1 MPEMHHFTY
10 GIITPLLAYV
20 ASCLG
25 AATGLSA
32 TSRARAATDTRTRAA
47 WLLVGALA
55 IGGTGVWVMHFIA
68 MLGFTVTDMP
78 INYDVPQTVLSA
90 LVAVVV
96 VAIGLFLVGFGG
108 DRPLWLISGG
118 VVAGLG
124 VATMHYMGIA
134 AMRMTGHM
142 EFSLPVV
149 GLSVLIAIVAA
160 TVALWLSANVRG
172 RPATLGAALI
182 MGVAVSGMHYTGMA
196 ALTITGKAGVPSS
209 GTTAIDLLGP
219 LILGI
224 AALTVALIF
233 VVLMWPTED
242 EMRDQQEFE
251 ARQRRRA
258 RGSAE
263 PAVRHAARQ
272 EPVTSR
278 R

>member
-10 GIITPLLAYV
+10 GAITPLLAYA

-32 TSRARAATDTRTRAA
+32 TSRARAASDTRTRAA
-47 WLLVGALA
+47 WLLVGAVA

-78 INYDVPQTVLSA
+78 INYDIPQTIFSA

-108 DRPLWLISGG
+108 SRPLWLLSGG

-124 VATMHYMGIA
+124 VAAMHYMGIA

-149 GLSVLIAIVAA
+149 DVSVLVAIVAA
-160 TVALWLSANVRG
+160 TAALWLSANVRG
-172 RPATLGAALI
+172 RLATVGAALI

-196 ALTITGKAGVPSS
+196 ALTITGPEGVPAG

-233 VVLMWPTED
+233 VVLMWPTEE

-251 ARQRRRA
+251 ARMRRRS
-258 RGSAE
+258 RGRE
-263 PAVRHAARQ
+263 RGVRHAARQ
-272 EPVTSR
+272 EPVAPR
-278 R
+278 H

>member
-10 GIITPLLAYV
+10 GLITPLLAYV

-32 TSRARAATDTRTRAA
+32 TSRARAATDTKTRAA
-47 WLLVGALA
+47 WLLVASVA

-78 INYDVPQTVLSA
+78 INYDIPQTVLSA
-90 LVAVVV
+90 LVAVAV
-96 VAIGLFLVGFGG
+96 VAIGLFLVGFAG
-108 DRPLWLISGG
+108 DRPLWLVSGG
-118 VVAGLG
+118 IVAGLG
-124 VATMHYMGIA
+124 VAAMHYMGIG

-149 GLSVLIAIVAA
+149 GLSVLVAIVAA
-160 TVALWLSANVRG
+160 TAALWLSVNVRG
-172 RPATLGAALI
+172 RAAMLGAALI

-196 ALTITGKAGVPSS
+196 ALTITGEPGVPTS

-233 VVLMWPTED
+233 VVLMWPNEE
-242 EMRDQQEFE
+242 EMRDRQEFE
-251 ARQRRRA
+251 ARMRRRRDGITPQA
-258 RGSAE
+258 RRASRRE
-263 PAVRHAARQ
+263 PAAHRH
-272 EPVTSR
+272 
-278 R
+278 